1 MPCVWSKQDV
11 YGMPINHCD
20 LFLLTMWPVRKGKE
34 SQYRYSS
41 GPWLFYFRPRA
52 STQKQIVHQSSLT
65 FTLKSIS
72 WQYTQGRNRFAF
84 PVFDFFTKWQPEP
97 WMTLD
102 FGKSHNSMFSDVS
115 VNVSLDVSG
124 YDSCF
129 GGPLR
134 KQIQHSKITLV
145 NNEIV
150 QIVTR
155 TSNRSI
161 FEQELATHG
170 TRY

>member
-1 MPCVWSKQDV
+1 
-11 YGMPINHCD
+11 
-20 LFLLTMWPVRKGKE
+20 MWPVRNGKFQTE
-34 SQYRYSS
+34 SKYGNSS

-72 WQYTQGRNRFAF
+72 WQYTHGRNRFAF

-97 WMTLD
+97 WMSLD
-102 FGKSHNSMFSDVS
+102 FGKSHNSMFSSDVFSVDVS
-115 VNVSLDVSG
+115 VSLGVFG

-134 KQIQHSKITLV
+134 KQIQQSKITLV

-170 TRY
+170 TS

>member
-1 MPCVWSKQDV
+1 
-11 YGMPINHCD
+11 
-20 LFLLTMWPVRKGKE
+20 
-34 SQYRYSS
+34 
-41 GPWLFYFRPRA
+41 
-52 STQKQIVHQSSLT
+52 
-65 FTLKSIS
+65 
-72 WQYTQGRNRFAF
+72 
-84 PVFDFFTKWQPEP
+84 
-97 WMTLD
+97 MTLD
-102 FGKSHNSMFSDVS
+102 FGKSHNSMFSDVFS
-115 VNVSLDVSG
+115 VDSVDVSLGVSG

-134 KQIQHSKITLV
+134 KQIQQSKITLV

-170 TRY
+170 TS